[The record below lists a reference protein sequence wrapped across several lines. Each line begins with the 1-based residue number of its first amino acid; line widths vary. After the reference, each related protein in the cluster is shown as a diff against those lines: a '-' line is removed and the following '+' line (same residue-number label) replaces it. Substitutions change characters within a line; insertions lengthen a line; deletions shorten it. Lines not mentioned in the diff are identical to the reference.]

1 MHRSWSRNA
10 WKVHTLVDH
19 AHHPPPTAGIG
30 LVHQRVPVRT
40 KPAMH
45 RDVLAD
51 WVVVQIPTAGVA
63 GDQGP
68 GIEDGTV
75 VLLLRNSNTS
85 SSLINPAR

>member
-1 MHRSWSRNA
+1 
-10 WKVHTLVDH
+10 
-19 AHHPPPTAGIG
+19 
-30 LVHQRVPVRT
+30 
-40 KPAMH
+40 MH